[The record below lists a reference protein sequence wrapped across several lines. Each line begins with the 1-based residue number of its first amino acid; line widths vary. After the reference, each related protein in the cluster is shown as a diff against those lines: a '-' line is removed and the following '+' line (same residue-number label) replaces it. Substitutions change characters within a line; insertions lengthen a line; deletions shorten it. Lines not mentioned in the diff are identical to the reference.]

1 MINYIKSELYKA
13 SKHSYMQKLFI
24 FLAIICVCF
33 NLFLFSINKFSGLS
47 INLSEALL
55 NYSDFILFS
64 FFLPLFVVNG
74 VFSND
79 YLNKTMKNSLSVG
92 ISREKIFFG
101 KLISSI
107 VITFIFFI
115 SLLTIVLLSS
125 ILLFSF
131 THTLILK
138 QLSLIFETSLK
149 LLPLYVSLVVICVS
163 LFFIFKHSIVVFVTY
178 FYCMLLP
185 QTLIDGCSIK
195 FLNDIGQNIIK
206 HYHQYFIFI
215 DFNSIIN
222 QAQNKHLELLGLHD
236 PAEALINSSLK
247 VLSTPESFYF
257 GLASSLLFILIGWIF
272 YRKREIQ

>member
-1 MINYIKSELYKA
+1 MLNYIKSELYKA
-13 SKHSYMQKLFI
+13 SKQSYMQKLFI
-24 FLAIICVCF
+24 FLAIICLCF

-55 NYSDFILFS
+55 NYSDFLLFS
-64 FFLPLFVVNG
+64 FFLPLLVVNG

-92 ISREKIFFG
+92 ISRKKIFFG
-101 KLISSI
+101 KLVSSI
-107 VITFIFFI
+107 LITFIFFVNLI
-115 SLLTIVLLSS
+115 TIVLLSA

-138 QLSLIFETSLK
+138 QLALILESSLK
-149 LLPLYVSLVVICVS
+149 LLPLYTSSVVICVS
-163 LFFIFKHSIVVFVTY
+163 LFFIFKHNIVVFITY
-178 FYCMLLP
+178 IYCMLLP

-195 FLNDIGQNIIK
+195 FINDIGQNIIK

-222 QAQNKHLELLGLHD
+222 QAQNKQLELLGIHD
-236 PAEALINSSLK
+236 PAASLISSPLK
-247 VLSTPESFYF
+247 VLSTSESFYF
-257 GLASSLLFILIGWIF
+257 GIACSFIFILIGWIF